1 MKKRCLNRKELKQST
16 EFGFKNRAEQ
26 LLQAW
31 CRSCE
36 RSYKQAWYLRN
47 RERHMANVLANTQ
60 RVRDALH
67 AQVLAYLSDHPCVD
81 CGENDPV
88 VLEFDHLHSKR
99 WNVSYMISCG
109 FRWSVVQDEISRCQV
124 RCVNCHRRK
133 TMAERQST
141 HPRLSEGRGAL
152 RLP

>member
-1 MKKRCLNRKELKQST
+1 MEKLCLNCKAMKPST
-16 EFGFKNRAEQ
+16 DFGFKNRAER

-36 RSYKQAWYLRN
+36 RTYKEAWYLRN
-47 RERHMANVLANTQ
+47 RERHMTKVSANKQ

-67 AQVLAYLSDHPCVD
+67 ARVLAYLRSHPCVD
-81 CGENDPV
+81 CGEGDPV

-99 WNVSYMISCG
+99 WNVSYMVSCG
-109 FRWSVVQDEISRCQV
+109 FRWSVIRDEISRCQV

-133 TMAERQST
+133 TMAERRGT
-141 HPRLSEGRGAL
+141 GHPLSEAEAL
-152 RLP
+152 YGFR